1 MLTAASVTSTT
12 ASAGSAIEVEASSSR
27 SLDAAKQ
34 FIMDLAQQSMIA
46 LQTPDKSSP
55 QRQTEFRELWR
66 DGVAFKTTSRFVL
79 GRYWRSATPEQRE
92 RYQELFVDSVMR
104 TSETVLSNFDDD
116 ELIVTDTRL
125 AGKKD
130 ILVSTKLIHSK
141 GPAVPVDWRVRIIDD
156 RYQVIDVAI
165 EGVSMALTKRSE
177 YSSVVKN
184 RGMEGLLTALQPN
197 I

>member
-1 MLTAASVTSTT
+1 
-12 ASAGSAIEVEASSSR
+12 
-27 SLDAAKQ
+27 
-34 FIMDLAQQSMIA
+34 MIA

-55 QRQTEFRELWR
+55 QRQTAFRELWR
-66 DGVAFKTTSRFVL
+66 DGVAFKTISRFVL

-104 TSETVLSNFDDD
+104 TSETVLSNFNDE
-116 ELIVTDTRL
+116 ELIVTDARL

-141 GPAVPVDWRVRIIDD
+141 GPAVPVDWRGRIIDD